1 MHLSG
6 KCLMPIIAF
15 KPGRIVPTCRGVEGF
30 GEQLSAAQAGAVG
43 KYTRMNG
50 QIDLITLISLI
61 VAAVAIF
68 KLRSVLGSR
77 TDEDENRVERLKAR
91 EREAQKAQGAAA
103 SGDVI
108 TLPRRPRDDVA
119 SPLPEPASDVNA
131 RIRAFA
137 AVDPSVTDGLLEVAK
152 YDSALDPDVF
162 IRGAG
167 AAYEMIVSAFAS
179 GDRKTLKDLLS
190 REVYDG
196 FVAAIAEREQ
206 RAEKIQQQFV
216 GIKRADLVEAEMKGG
231 TAFMTVRFVSEL
243 ITATLDKAGA
253 VLSGDPQKITDV
265 TDIWTFSRDVSNA
278 RSLANP
284 NWRLVATQA
293 PN

>member
-1 MHLSG
+1 
-6 KCLMPIIAF
+6 
-15 KPGRIVPTCRGVEGF
+15 
-30 GEQLSAAQAGAVG
+30 
-43 KYTRMNG
+43 MNG

-77 TDEDENRVERLKAR
+77 TDEDDKRVERLKTR
-91 EREAQKAQGAAA
+91 ERDLQNGPAGA

-108 TLPRRPRDDVA
+108 TLPRKPRDDAFV
-119 SPLPEPASDVNA
+119 PLPEVVPDAGA
-131 RIRAFA
+131 RIRAYATSDA
-137 AVDPSVTDGLLEVAK
+137 AVTDGLLEVAK
-152 YDSALDPDVF
+152 YDTALEPEAFV
-162 IRGAG
+162 RGAG
-167 AAYEMIVSAFAS
+167 SAYEMIVTAFAS
-179 GDRKTLKDLLS
+179 GDRKTLKELLS

-196 FVAAIAEREQ
+196 FVTAIADRES
-206 RAEKIQQQFV
+206 RGEKVDQQFV
-216 GIKRADLVEAEMKGG
+216 GIKKADIVEAEMKGG

-243 ITATLDKAGA
+243 ITASLDKAGT
-253 VLSGDPQKITDV
+253 VLSGDPSKVTDV
-265 TDIWTFSRDVSNA
+265 TDIWTFSRDVSNP

>member
-1 MHLSG
+1 M
-6 KCLMPIIAF
+6 
-15 KPGRIVPTCRGVEGF
+15 
-30 GEQLSAAQAGAVG
+30 
-43 KYTRMNG
+43 
-50 QIDLITLISLI
+50 DLITLISLI

-91 EREAQKAQGAAA
+91 EREAQKAQGAAGA
-103 SGDVI
+103 GEVI

-119 SPLPEPASDVNA
+119 SPLPEPANDTDA
-131 RIRAFA
+131 RIRAYA
-137 AVDPSVTDGLLEVAK
+137 AIDPSVTSGLLDVAK
-152 YDSALDPDVF
+152 YDASLDPDVF
-162 IRGAG
+162 LRGAG
-167 AAYEMIVSAFAS
+167 AAYEMIISAFAS

-190 REVYDG
+190 RDVYDS

-206 RAEKIQQQFV
+206 RGEKIEQQFV
-216 GIKRADLVEAEMKGG
+216 GIKRGDIVEAEMKGG
-231 TAFMTVRFVSEL
+231 TASLTVRFVSEL
-243 ITATLDKAGA
+243 ITAVLDKSGT
-253 VLSGDPQKITDV
+253 VVSGDPQKITDV

-278 RSLANP
+278 RALANP

>member
-1 MHLSG
+1 
-6 KCLMPIIAF
+6 
-15 KPGRIVPTCRGVEGF
+15 
-30 GEQLSAAQAGAVG
+30 
-43 KYTRMNG
+43 MNG

-77 TDEDENRVERLKAR
+77 TDEDDNRIERLKAR
-91 EREAQKAQGAAA
+91 EREAQKAQGPTA
-103 SGDVI
+103 SGEVI
-108 TLPRRPRDDVA
+108 TLPRRPRDDAAPVN
-119 SPLPEPASDVNA
+119 LPEPASDVDV
-131 RIRAFA
+131 RIKAYA
-137 AVDPSVTDGLLEVAK
+137 TSDPGVTAGLLEVAK
-152 YDSALDPDVF
+152 YDSSLDPEVF
-162 IRGAG
+162 LRGAG

-206 RAEKIQQQFV
+206 RGERIEQQFV
-216 GIKRADLVEAEMKGG
+216 GIKKADIVEAEMKGG
-231 TAFMTVRFVSEL
+231 TASMTVRFVSEL
-243 ITATLDKAGA
+243 ITATLDKSGA
-253 VLSGDPQKITDV
+253 VLSGDPTKITDV

-278 RSLANP
+278 RALTNP